1 MVSLEQSAEERIL
14 GGLDPEQRVVATT
27 LNGPVCVR
35 AGAGTGKTR
44 AITHRIAWGIASGV
58 YTPQKT
64 LALTFTARAANE
76 MRQRLR
82 ALGAPGVQARTFHS
96 AALRQLQYF
105 RPQAVGQPS
114 ITRFS
119 GAWTAAFM
127 KPSSA
132 APTPARQVMRPSP
145 SRVSRR
151 AT

>member
-1 MVSLEQSAEERIL
+1 MSVEQSAEERIL

-82 ALGAPGVQARTFHS
+82 ALGAPGV
-96 AALRQLQYF
+96 
-105 RPQAVGQPS
+105 RPGPSTLPPCASCSTSGRRPWVGP
-114 ITRFS
+114 
-119 GAWTAAFM
+119 
-127 KPSSA
+127 
-132 APTPARQVMRPSP
+132 
-145 SRVSRR
+145 RR
-151 AT
+151 GS